1 MQFIKGYEIS
11 PPQYNV
17 LRILRGQHPKVML
30 GGELQDRLLH
40 NMSNSTRLVDRLL
53 DKGLVNRQKNP
64 EDKRQ
69 MMISIT
75 QCGLKLLKD
84 LDVAVL
90 EFDEKMMNLPEGQL
104 MVLNNLLDDLR
115 RSSTDTKDI

>member
-1 MQFIKGYEIS
+1 
-11 PPQYNV
+11 
-17 LRILRGQHPKVML
+17 ML

-40 NMSNSTRLVDRLL
+40 NTSNSTRLVDRLL

-75 QCGLKLLKD
+75 QSGLKLFKN
-84 LDVAVL
+84 LDVAVI
-90 EFDEKMMNLPEGQL
+90 EFDKKMMNL
-104 MVLNNLLDDLR
+104 R
-115 RSSTDTKDI
+115 KDSCWC

>member
-1 MQFIKGYEIS
+1 
-11 PPQYNV
+11 
-17 LRILRGQHPKVML
+17 
-30 GGELQDRLLH
+30 
-40 NMSNSTRLVDRLL
+40 MSNSTRLVDRLL
-53 DKGLVNRQKNP
+53 EKGLVDRQKNP

-115 RSSTDTKDI
+115 HSSTDTEDI

>member
-11 PPQYNV
+11 PTQYNV
-17 LRILRGQHPKVML
+17 LRILRGQHPNGMS

-53 DKGLVNRQKNP
+53 EKGLVDRQKNP

-69 MMISIT
+69 MLISIT
-75 QCGLKLLKD
+75 ALGLKLLKN
-84 LDVAVL
+84 LDVAVI
-90 EFDEKMMNLPEGQL
+90 EFDKKMMNLPEGQL

-115 RSSTDTKDI
+115 HSYSDTEDM